1 MFVKIA
7 VMCAAF
13 ACFVDVSVLKTNIF
27 VQGDAP
33 TTSPANVLD
42 SFQKHMEQFKSCLD
56 QVLAKTVDE
65 VSVKQVQPVFDVL
78 GDQLNRFSK
87 AFEDLTATKAP
98 A

>member
-1 MFVKIA
+1 MFVNIA

-13 ACFVDVSVLKTNIF
+13 ACFIDVSILKTNIF
-27 VQGDAP
+27 VQGDALTP
-33 TTSPANVLD
+33 SPSNVID
-42 SFQKHMEQFKSCLD
+42 SFQKHMDEFKSCLD
-56 QVLAKTVDE
+56 QVLAKTVNE

-98 A
+98 S

>member
-1 MFVKIA
+1 MFVNIA

-13 ACFVDVSVLKTNIF
+13 ACFIDTNIF
-27 VQGDAP
+27 VQGDALTP
-33 TTSPANVLD
+33 SPSNVID
-42 SFQKHMEQFKSCLD
+42 SFQKHMDEFKSCLD
-56 QVLAKTVDE
+56 QVLAKTVNE

-98 A
+98 S

>member
-13 ACFVDVSVLKTNIF
+13 ACFVDTNIF